1 MKTLI
6 RTGLLSLLVSF
17 AANAAEY
24 PQHDMQQI
32 VRPSSESGHY
42 ALNLRYID
50 QVIDDLYGFAGS
62 YPPSFETGTD
72 ANRARKEIAA
82 LTHVLDLG
90 LQSSPD
96 RQLLSRAAL
105 LHRMGHNLDMPDSW
119 KKAETLY
126 QKLLA
131 IAPDDLHAN
140 YQYGLFLAETGQS
153 SQSLPYL
160 ERATRANY
168 PPAYFTLALAYFAT
182 GDANKAKE
190 NLQVY
195 LQHNANDKNAKAL
208 LEAMEDGRAQIMS
221 TPAKN

>member
-17 AANAAEY
+17 VANAAEY
-24 PQHDMQQI
+24 PPHDMQQI

-42 ALNLRYID
+42 ALNLRY
-50 QVIDDLYGFAGS
+50 
-62 YPPSFETGTD
+62 
-72 ANRARKEIAA
+72 
-82 LTHVLDLG
+82 
-90 LQSSPD
+90 
-96 RQLLSRAAL
+96 
-105 LHRMGHNLDMPDSW
+105 LDMPDSW

-221 TPAKN
+221 APAKN